1 MWEEIGTMSKRPEL
15 LKASDAEIEDAV
27 KYADPMVLRGVLYQL
42 TGDES
47 VTRVRI
53 GPMEFGNVEAAAVAD
68 PADVA
73 LLQGKTADFL
83 KAYRDRGAP
92 DLHLERDRLHK
103 ALNLTAGD
111 DIPDAEYEMWFE
123 QSALDPFART
133 FTWREP
139 PAPQTLQGFT
149 VAVIGAGLAGLAA
162 AVSLKRAGIPYTLIE
177 KNPDVGGTWLENRYP
192 GARVD
197 SASRVYS
204 HIFGAD
210 YPFPYSYCPRDENLK
225 YINWITDRFELRE
238 HAVFNTEITAMVWDE
253 AANEWVL
260 TATGPDGQRTM
271 RANAVITA
279 VGFLSRPNLPSIEG
293 MDAFQGVSMHTARW
307 PEGLDHVGKRIAVIG
322 TGASGYQLTPELAKT
337 AGHLYLFQRSPSW
350 CFDLP
355 VYLDPSPPQ
364 PGWLDR
370 NLPLFRNF
378 TRFRMSWFSAPDH
391 LAKNMHIDPQFEDP
405 HARSARNKKV
415 RDARIAFIESKLKDR
430 RPDLVEKMIPKSP
443 PMATR
448 PVMVDRKYCVYD
460 TLLQDNVSLVSD
472 PIARVTPRGIQLE
485 NGEEIAVDIIVYAT
499 GFKANEFLWPMEVRG
514 RDGRT
519 IEELWAKDGARAYL
533 TAMMPGF
540 PNFFVAY
547 GPNSNNWSGLQVIDF
562 EELTIR
568 FAVGCIAGLIAENK
582 RAVDVAED
590 AYWRY
595 AAEVDA
601 CEARMVYSDPRVTT
615 YYKNHFGRSAANNPI
630 DIRRIW
636 AWTRNPAPSA
646 ATGPS
651 PLNLEAEAAIRPR
664 FGADLV
670 VE

>member
-1 MWEEIGTMSKRPEL
+1 METQSMPSRPEL
-15 LKASDAEIEDAV
+15 LTAGDIEIDEALRH
-27 KYADPMVLRGVLYQL
+27 ADPMVLRGLLFQL

-47 VTRVRI
+47 LAEVKVAPT
-53 GPMEFGNVEAAAVAD
+53 EFGNVEAAAVVD

-73 LLQGKTADFL
+73 ILQHKAAEFL
-83 KAYRDRGAP
+83 NDHRRKGAP
-92 DLHLERDRLHK
+92 SVELRHERLRT
-103 ALNLTAGD
+103 ALALTAGE
-111 DIPDAEYEMWFE
+111 DIPEVEFDMWFE
-123 QSALDPFART
+123 QTALDPFART

-139 PAPQTLQGFT
+139 PERTARQRFT

-225 YINWITDRFELRE
+225 YINWVADKFGLRE
-238 HAVFNTEITAMVWDE
+238 GAIFDTEITSMAWDE
-253 AANEWVL
+253 AGAEWVL
-260 TATGPDGQRTM
+260 TANGPHGQRTL

-293 MDAFQGVSMHTARW
+293 MESFEGVSMHTARW
-307 PEGLDHVGKRIAVIG
+307 PENLDHAGKRIAVIG
-322 TGASGYQLTPELAKT
+322 SGASGYQLAPELAKT

-350 CFDLP
+350 CFDTP
-355 VYLDPSPPQ
+355 IYLDPAPPQ

-370 NLPLFRNF
+370 NLPFFRNF

-391 LAKNMHIDPQFEDP
+391 LAKNMHIDPNFEDP

-415 RDARIAFIESKLKDR
+415 RDGRVAFIESKLKDR
-430 RPDLVEKMIPKSP
+430 PDLVPKMIPRSP
-443 PMATR
+443 PMSTR
-448 PVMVDRKYCVYD
+448 HVLVDRKYSIYD
-460 TLLQDNVSLVSD
+460 ALLQDNVSLVSD
-472 PIARVTPRGIQLE
+472 PIERITPRGIQLE
-485 NGEEIAVDIIVYAT
+485 SGEEVEVDILVYAT
-499 GFKANEFLWPMEVRG
+499 GFKANDFLWPMQVRG
-514 RDGRT
+514 QGGRT
-519 IEELWAKDGARAYL
+519 VDEVWAKDGARAYL

-540 PNFFVAY
+540 PNLFMAY
-547 GPNSNNWSGLQVIDF
+547 GPNSNNWSGLQIIDF
-562 EELTIR
+562 EELAVR
-568 FAVGCIAGLIAENK
+568 FAVGCIAGLIAEKK
-582 RAVDVAED
+582 RVVDVADD

-601 CEARMVYSDPRVTT
+601 CEARMLYSDPRVTT
-615 YYKNHFGRSAANNPI
+615 YYKNSFGRSAANNPI

-636 AWTRNPAPSA
+636 AWTRNPAPSE

-651 PLNLEAEAAIRPR
+651 PLDFAAPGPIRPW
-664 FGADLV
+664 FGADLI

>member
-1 MWEEIGTMSKRPEL
+1 MSKRPEL
-15 LKASDAEIEDAV
+15 LTASDAEIEGAV
-27 KYADPMVLRGVLYQL
+27 RFADPMVLRGLLYQL

-47 VTRVRI
+47 LADIRTA
-53 GPMEFGNVEAAAVAD
+53 PMEFGNVEVSAVGD
-68 PADVA
+68 PADVE
-73 LLQGKTADFL
+73 LLQRKTVDFL
-83 KAYRDRGAP
+83 KRYRDRGAP
-92 DLHLERDRLHK
+92 DMHPDRDRLHK
-103 ALNLTAGD
+103 ALTLSAGEE
-111 DIPDAEYEMWFE
+111 IPDAEYEMWRE

-133 FTWREP
+133 FTWEK
-139 PAPQTLQGFT
+139 APRPEDLQGFT
-149 VAVIGAGLAGLAA
+149 VAVIGAGLAGLAT
-162 AVSLKRAGIPYTLIE
+162 AVSLKRAGIPFTIIE

-225 YINWITDRFELRE
+225 YINWVADSFGLRE
-238 HAVFNTEITAMVWDE
+238 HALFNTEITSIVWDE
-253 AANEWVL
+253 AASEWVL
-260 TATGPDGQRTM
+260 TATTSDGPRTM
-271 RANAVITA
+271 RANAVITG
-279 VGFLSRPNLPSIEG
+279 VGFLSRPNLPSIAG
-293 MDAFQGVSMHTARW
+293 MDSFQGVSMHTARW
-307 PEGLDHVGKRIAVIG
+307 PEGLEHAGKRIAVIG
-322 TGASGYQLTPELAKT
+322 SGATGYQLSPELAKT
-337 AGHLYLFQRSPSW
+337 AGHLYVFQRSPSW

-378 TRFRMSWFSAPDH
+378 TRFRLSWFSAPHH
-391 LAKNMHIDPQFEDP
+391 LAKNMHIDPDFADP

-430 RPDLVEKMIPKSP
+430 PDLIAKMIPKSP

-448 PVMVDRKYCVYD
+448 PVMVDRRYSIYD
-460 TLLQDNVSLVSD
+460 ALLQDNVSLVTDS
-472 PIARVTPRGIQLE
+472 IARVTPRGIQLE
-485 NGEEIAVDIIVYAT
+485 NGEEIEVDIIVYAT
-499 GFKANEFLWPMEVRG
+499 GFKANDFLWPMDVRG
-514 RDGRT
+514 RDGRS
-519 IEELWAKDGARAYL
+519 IEALWAKDGARAYL

-568 FAVGCIAGLIAENK
+568 FAVGCIAGLIADK
-582 RAVDVAED
+582 RRTVDVAED
-590 AYWRY
+590 AYWRF
-595 AAEVDA
+595 ADEVDR
-601 CEARMVYSDPRVTT
+601 CEAKMVYSDPRVTT
-615 YYKNHFGRSAANNPI
+615 YYKNAYGRSAANNPI

-636 AWTRNPAPSA
+636 GWTRNPAPSE
-646 ATGPS
+646 ATGPA
-651 PLNLEAEAAIRPR
+651 PQADAAIQPR